1 MRCDRFTNTAHVRYL
16 HGRSLILDNNRHRC
30 LLQVA
35 QLSAGGSDVD
45 CFADQMQTVFRDALG
60 MGAQK
65 SVGIRGAIA

>member
-1 MRCDRFTNTAHVRYL
+1 M
-16 HGRSLILDNNRHRC
+16 
-30 LLQVA
+30 QVA

-65 SVGIRGAIA
+65 SVGIRGASLRYVKWLNGLGLLPNGEQEI